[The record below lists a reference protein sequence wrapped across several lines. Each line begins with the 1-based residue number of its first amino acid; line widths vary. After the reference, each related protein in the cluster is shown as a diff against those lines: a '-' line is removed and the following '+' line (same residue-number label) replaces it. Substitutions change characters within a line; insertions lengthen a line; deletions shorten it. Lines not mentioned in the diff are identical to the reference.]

1 MSKLEHRQTIVEE
14 DFKSQKLQKRFATI
28 LFFSSRIY
36 KRFIWRRKVVNN
48 HDDKKDNKALVIFSN
63 P

>member
-36 KRFIWRRKVVNN
+36 KRFI
-48 HDDKKDNKALVIFSN
+48 
-63 P
+63 